1 MNKKVVIIGLIGLAG
16 IGIYFLIKK
25 KKNEAVLVETNDG
38 VLAETNEEEQSTN
51 SAGQVQKN
59 DWDKILKIGSK
70 GNEVKV
76 LQKALSQLDVDGD
89 FGSGT
94 EKRLIAVTGLNQIS
108 LNQYNTLI
116 KDKIAKNLA
125 SQNTINWNKV
135 LKKGTTG
142 NEVKLLQKNI
152 KQVRVTGNF
161 DSKTEERLKK
171 VVGLNQVSLSIYNE
185 YIRKNEKKA
194 KEMKAVVAQTKFTDG
209 LIKPLGQ

>member
-1 MNKKVVIIGLIGLAG
+1 MNKKVLIIGLIGLAG

-25 KKNEAVLVETNDG
+25 KKNEAVLVEINDG

-76 LQKALSQLDVDGD
+76 LQRALKRVDVDGN

-94 EKRLIAVTGLNQIS
+94 EKRLKQVIGLNQIS
-108 LNQYNTLI
+108 LNQYNNLMET
-116 KDKIAKNLA
+116 KIAKNLA

-135 LKKGTTG
+135 LKKGSTG
-142 NEVKLLQKNI
+142 NEVKLLQRAL
-152 KQVRVTGNF
+152 KQVDVNGNF
-161 DSKTEERLKK
+161 DKKTEERLKK
-171 VVGLNQVSLSIYNE
+171 VVGLTQVSLSIYNDLL
-185 YIRKNEKKA
+185 RQNAKKA
-194 KEMKAVVAQTKFTDG
+194 KEMKAVVAQQGNTTSFTTG
-209 LIKPLGQ
+209 LI

>member
-1 MNKKVVIIGLIGLAG
+1 MNKKVLIIGLIGLAG

-76 LQKALSQLDVDGD
+76 LQRALKRVDVDGN

-94 EKRLIAVTGLNQIS
+94 EKRLKQVIGLNQIS
-108 LNQYNTLI
+108 LNQYNNLMET
-116 KDKIAKNLA
+116 KIAKNLA

-135 LKKGTTG
+135 LKKGSTG
-142 NEVKLLQKNI
+142 NEVKLLQKSI
-152 KQVRVTGNF
+152 KQVDVNGNF
-161 DSKTEERLKK
+161 DKKTEERLKK
-171 VVGLNQVSLSIYNE
+171 VVGLTQVSLSIYNDLL
-185 YIRKNEKKA
+185 RQNAKKA
-194 KEMKAVVAQTKFTDG
+194 KEMKAVVAQQSNTTSFTTG
-209 LIKPLGQ
+209 LI

>member
-1 MNKKVVIIGLIGLAG
+1 MNKKVLIIGLIGLAG
-16 IGIYFLIKK
+16 IGIYFLTKK

-76 LQKALSQLDVDGD
+76 LQRALKRVDVDGN

-94 EKRLIAVTGLNQIS
+94 EKRLKEVIGLNQIS
-108 LNQYNTLI
+108 LNQYNNLMET
-116 KDKIAKNLA
+116 KIAKNLA

-135 LKKGTTG
+135 LKKGSTG
-142 NEVKLLQKNI
+142 NEVKLLQRAL
-152 KQVRVTGNF
+152 KQVDVNGNF
-161 DSKTEERLKK
+161 DKKTEERLKK
-171 VVGLNQVSLSIYNE
+171 VVGLTQVSLSIYNDLL
-185 YIRKNEKKA
+185 RQNAKKA
-194 KEMKAVVAQTKFTDG
+194 KEMKAVVAQQGNTTSFTTG
-209 LIKPLGQ
+209 LI

>member
-1 MNKKVVIIGLIGLAG
+1 MNKKVLIIGLIGLAG

-76 LQKALSQLDVDGD
+76 LQRALKRVDVDGN

-94 EKRLIAVTGLNQIS
+94 EKRLKEVIGLNQIS
-108 LNQYNTLI
+108 LNQYNNLMET
-116 KDKIAKNLA
+116 KIAKNLA

-135 LKKGTTG
+135 LKKGSTG
-142 NEVKLLQKNI
+142 NEVKVLQRAL
-152 KQVRVTGNF
+152 KQVDVNGNF
-161 DSKTEERLKK
+161 DKKTEERLKK
-171 VVGLNQVSLSIYNE
+171 VVGLTQVSLSIYNDLL
-185 YIRKNEKKA
+185 RQNAKKA
-194 KEMKAVVAQTKFTDG
+194 KEMKAVVAQQGNTTSFTTG
-209 LIKPLGQ
+209 LI

>member
-1 MNKKVVIIGLIGLAG
+1 MNKKVLIIGLIGLAG

-76 LQKALSQLDVDGD
+76 LQRALKRVDVDGN

-94 EKRLIAVTGLNQIS
+94 EKRLKQVIGLNQIS
-108 LNQYNTLI
+108 LNQYNNLMET
-116 KDKIAKNLA
+116 KIAKNLA

-135 LKKGTTG
+135 LKKGSTG
-142 NEVKLLQKNI
+142 NEVKLLQRAL
-152 KQVRVTGNF
+152 KQVDVNGNF
-161 DSKTEERLKK
+161 DKKTEERLKK
-171 VVGLNQVSLSIYNE
+171 VVGLTQVSLSIYNDLL
-185 YIRKNEKKA
+185 RQNAKKA
-194 KEMKAVVAQTKFTDG
+194 KEMKAVVAQQGNTTSFTTG
-209 LIKPLGQ
+209 LI

>member
-1 MNKKVVIIGLIGLAG
+1 MNKKVLIIGLIGLAG

-76 LQKALSQLDVDGD
+76 LQRALKRVDVDGN

-94 EKRLIAVTGLNQIS
+94 EKRLKEVIGLNQIS
-108 LNQYNTLI
+108 LNQYNNLMET
-116 KDKIAKNLA
+116 KIAKNLA

-135 LKKGTTG
+135 LKKGSTG
-142 NEVKLLQKNI
+142 NEVKLLQRAL
-152 KQVRVTGNF
+152 KQVDVNGNF
-161 DSKTEERLKK
+161 DKKTEERLKK
-171 VVGLNQVSLSIYNE
+171 VVGLTQVSLSIYNDLL
-185 YIRKNEKKA
+185 RQNAKKA
-194 KEMKAVVAQTKFTDG
+194 KEMKAVVAQQGNTTSFTTG
-209 LIKPLGQ
+209 LI

>member
-1 MNKKVVIIGLIGLAG
+1 MNKKVLIIGLIGLAG

-76 LQKALSQLDVDGD
+76 LQRALKRVDVDGN

-94 EKRLIAVTGLNQIS
+94 EKRLKEVIGLNQIS
-108 LNQYNTLI
+108 LNQYNNLMET
-116 KDKIAKNLA
+116 KIAKNLA

-135 LKKGTTG
+135 LKKGSTG
-142 NEVKLLQKNI
+142 NEVKLLQRAL
-152 KQVRVTGNF
+152 KQVDVNGNF
-161 DSKTEERLKK
+161 DKKTEERLKK
-171 VVGLNQVSLSIYNE
+171 VVGLTQVSLSIYNDLL
-185 YIRKNEKKA
+185 RQNEKKA
-194 KEMKAVVAQTKFTDG
+194 KEMKAVVAQQSNTTSFTTG
-209 LIKPLGQ
+209 LI